1 MKPEMNPLN
10 HIEFGQLYTQWYR
23 RFVIIARRYVRDA
36 AVAEDLVTDSFMAF
50 WECRDRL
57 ASDLNAPAY
66 LLTIVKNNCLNWL
79 QTQQNHLRIEKQLHG
94 RQYRMV
100 SANLRSLEACDPRR
114 LFADEVTQIVRRA
127 VASMPELTRTVFEA
141 NRFHEKT
148 YAEIAEEQGI
158 TVRRVTSEIQRALA
172 LLRHELK
179 DYLPLACLLFY
190 FNGMNS

>member
-23 RFVIIARRYVRDA
+23 RFVIIARRYVRDT

-50 WECRDRL
+50 WEGRERL
-57 ASDLNAPAY
+57 AADLNVPAY

-79 QTQQNHLRIEKQLHG
+79 QTQQTHLRIEKHLHS
-94 RQYRMV
+94 RQYQMV

-114 LFADEVTQIVRRA
+114 LFADEVAQIVRQA

-141 NRFHEKT
+141 NRFYEKT

-158 TVRRVTSEIQRALA
+158 SVRRVTSEIQRALA

-179 DYLPLACLLFY
+179 DYLPLAYLLLY
-190 FNGMNS
+190 LNNMNY